1 MLDLLHLEC
10 FSVICNW
17 LVIVELK
24 LLNDNLKMQTAFKKV
39 KLTLSCCFKHASV
52 TNTSPQILLT
62 TKSWAGCFYHCSLV
76 HKSFTINPF
85 NHPSNLKSNHNFLLT
100 AVIVNELFS
109 NFN

>member
-24 LLNDNLKMQTAFKKV
+24 LLKDNLKMQTAFKKV

-52 TNTSPQILLT
+52 TNTSSDTAHNKIQGRLFLSLL
-62 TKSWAGCFYHCSLV
+62 SRS
-76 HKSFTINPF
+76 
-85 NHPSNLKSNHNFLLT
+85 
-100 AVIVNELFS
+100 
-109 NFN
+109 